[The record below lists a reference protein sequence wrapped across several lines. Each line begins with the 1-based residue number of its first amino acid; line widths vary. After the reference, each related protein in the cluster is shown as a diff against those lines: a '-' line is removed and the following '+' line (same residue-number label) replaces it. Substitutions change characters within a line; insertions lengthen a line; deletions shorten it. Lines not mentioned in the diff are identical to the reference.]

1 MKKKELYEAP
11 RTKITEV
18 ELENGFMSSA
28 SMFDPENKQDN
39 GLQIEGH
46 EVGNEATYD
55 NWDFNDPEF
64 GN

>member
-28 SMFDPENKQDN
+28 SIFDPENQQDD
-39 GLQIEGH
+39 GVTTEGH
-46 EVGNEATYD
+46 DLGNTGTYD
-55 NWDFNDPEF
+55 KWDFEEQTFN
-64 GN
+64 